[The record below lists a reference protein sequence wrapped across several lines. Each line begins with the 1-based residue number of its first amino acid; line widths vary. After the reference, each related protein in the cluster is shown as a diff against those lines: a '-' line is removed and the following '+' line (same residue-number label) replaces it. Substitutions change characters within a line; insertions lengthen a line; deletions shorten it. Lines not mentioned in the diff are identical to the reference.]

1 MCQCCQLHAAA
12 AAGDQ
17 GESATLLFGHCLDI
31 DVIICQRAA
40 ITAHALLNTRRT
52 GWYAPP
58 SWRAARTSSAVC
70 STSRRRWQVMAA
82 GPPIATAAA
91 ASSQPRCQ
99 IKVGLVIQTFVCS
112 KLLANT
118 IIKRGH
124 VCVCLSS
131 VICLGYILRAPAC
144 SIITYSVCVLSA
156 VETGVDSSSDVAAA
170 AAAASASL

>member
-12 AAGDQ
+12 AACAATGDQ
-17 GESATLLFGHCLDI
+17 GESATLLFEDCLDI
-31 DVIICQRAA
+31 DIIICQRAA
-40 ITAHALLNTRRT
+40 ITAHALLDTRRT

-70 STSRRRWQVMAA
+70 STSRRRWQSMAA
-82 GPPIATAAA
+82 GPPIATAAT
-91 ASSQPRCQ
+91 ASSQLGCHIR
-99 IKVGLVIQTFVCS
+99 VGLVMQTFVCG

-124 VCVCLSS
+124 VCVCLSP

-144 SIITYSVCVLSA
+144 SNITYSVCVLSA
-156 VETGVDSSSDVAAA
+156 VETGVDSSSEVAAA
-170 AAAASASL
+170 ASL